1 MLMAVLRKQG
11 HDAIAVTNGQEAWN
25 VLERADAPR
34 MLILDWL
41 MPEVDGAELCR
52 KIRKV
57 ENNMPP
63 YIILLTVRGEKKDVA
78 IGLNAGAD
86 DYLAKPFDPVEL
98 GARIEVGERVLKLQE
113 KLNEKIWQLE
123 EAISQVKTLSGIVP
137 ICASCKKIR
146 DDEGYWNQVE
156 AYISAHSSAIFS
168 HGICPDCVK
177 VLYPDEFDIDEN
189 LKT

>member
-1 MLMAVLRKQG
+1 
-11 HDAIAVTNGQEAWN
+11 
-25 VLERADAPR
+25 

-41 MPEVDGAELCR
+41 MPEVDGSELCR
-52 KIRKV
+52 KIRRV
-57 ENNMPP
+57 DNNMPP

-113 KLNEKIWQLE
+113 KLNEKIRQLE

-156 AYISAHSSAIFS
+156 AYITAHSSAIFS

-177 VLYPDEFDIDEN
+177 VLYPDECDIDEN